1 MNLLFYF
8 VTIGGPFVLSN
19 KYDAEQ
25 TTDYVCLNG
34 ITKNAD
40 YFYYAY
46 AFLTLLVEAY
56 IYRKVSDIT
65 PSFIQKIIEVEI
77 QNDDLDDDKPPLPSA
92 ENKVHPENKYLSN
105 AKNLINRTKTSTL
118 AIAKRMQ

>member
-8 VTIGGPFVLSN
+8 VTIGGPFILSK
-19 KYDAEQ
+19 KYDAEE
-25 TTDYVCLNG
+25 TTDYICLNG

-40 YFYYAY
+40 YFYYTY

-65 PSFIQKIIEVEI
+65 PSFI
-77 QNDDLDDDKPPLPSA
+77 
-92 ENKVHPENKYLSN
+92 
-105 AKNLINRTKTSTL
+105 
-118 AIAKRMQ
+118 